1 MKIYQF
7 FFSESKNINFQ
18 KKKKDKYLRIIRI
31 QSIFKTEEM
40 NDQF

>member
-18 KKKKDKYLRIIRI
+18 KKKDKYLRIIRI

>member
-18 KKKKDKYLRIIRI
+18 KKKDEYLRIIRI
-31 QSIFKTEEM
+31 HQSISKTEEM